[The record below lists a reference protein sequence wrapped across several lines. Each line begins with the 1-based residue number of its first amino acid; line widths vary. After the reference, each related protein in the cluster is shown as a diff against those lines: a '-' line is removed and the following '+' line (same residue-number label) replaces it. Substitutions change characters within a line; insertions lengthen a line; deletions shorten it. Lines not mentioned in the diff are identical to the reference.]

1 MCSVNH
7 NLKAIFIHVHKTGGT
22 YISYMLH
29 KYYGFKNYYLRR
41 PDHDTFCLNKKKT
54 TKYINYENRIHGVLL
69 YYKTSSYINKKMN
82 MTPQKWDEY
91 FTFCF
96 IRNPYDKIISAWY
109 HINRY
114 NIPFKNYLN
123 LINTCNDVE
132 YMHMFLPQVRNIINE
147 KGKININYIGKF
159 ENLEN
164 DLTYILN
171 KIGIHT
177 IIHDVNKIMNKRDH
191 LEFYKYYNQESL
203 DIVNILLKEDF
214 QYLDYP
220 KFNNIND
227 FFKTFHHE
235 NSIENSVENNVENS
249 FKNNVEN
256 SFENNVENSFENNAE
271 NSFENNVENSFEN
284 SFENN
289 VENNVEN
296 SFENNVENSSENNIQ
311 NKICCLY
318 VYYEKNNNYKFN
330 FIYFLN
336 NAILDDIDYYIIING
351 KNIEI
356 PIYILQK
363 DNVKVFYR
371 PNNGYDFGAY
381 SHAIKKIDKDY
392 DYYFFINTSVLGPF
406 ITNKNKKWTDYFIE
420 LFNKNVK
427 VVGTSINIYRKYN
440 VQNYN
445 LINMYGKKKVFS
457 HIQSMFFCIDNEYF
471 NYLQNI
477 HFFHEEELNNKDFN
491 YIIAYK
497 EVGLSQIALNNN
509 WNINCLLPKYKNL
522 DYRRLNY
529 DINITSRNGDPYYDK
544 SYFGQNIKK
553 EDVIFYKNNRL

>member
-41 PDHDTFCLNKKKT
+41 PDHDVFCLNKKKT
-54 TKYINYENRIHGVLL
+54 TKYINYENRIHGVLV

-82 MTPQKWDEY
+82 MTAQKWNEY
-91 FTFCF
+91 FKFCF

-114 NIPFKNYLN
+114 NIPFNNYLN

-164 DLTYILN
+164 DLTYILK
-171 KIGIHT
+171 KIGIPT
-177 IIHDVNKIMNKRDH
+177 IIHDVNKKINKRNH

-203 DIVNILLKEDF
+203 NIVNNLLKEDF

-220 KFNNIND
+220 KFTNIND
-227 FFKTFHHE
+227 FFETFHSKNSELNNSDLNNNHNDLDNSELNNSELNNSE
-235 NSIENSVENNVENS
+235 NSNLNNNHNDLDNSDLNNSEL
-249 FKNNVEN
+249 NNN
-256 SFENNVENSFENNAE
+256 H
-271 NSFENNVENSFEN
+271 
-284 SFENN
+284 
-289 VENNVEN
+289 
-296 SFENNVENSSENNIQ
+296 

-336 NAILDDIDYYIIING
+336 NAILDNIDYYIIING

-356 PIYILQK
+356 PLYILEK
-363 DNVKVFYR
+363 NNIKIFYR
-371 PNNGYDFGAY
+371 QNNGYDFGAY
-381 SHAIKKIDKDY
+381 SHAIKKIDKEY

-406 ITNKNKKWTDYFIE
+406 IPNKNKKWTDYFLE
-420 LFNKNVK
+420 LFNNNNVK
-427 VVGTSINIYRKYN
+427 VVGTSINMYRKYN
-440 VQNYN
+440 IQNYN

-457 HIQSMFFCIDNEYF
+457 HIQTMFFCIDNEYF

-477 HFFHEEELNNKDFN
+477 HFFQEEELNNKDFN
-491 YIIAYK
+491 YVIAYK
-497 EVGLSQIALNNN
+497 ELGLSQIALNNN
-509 WNINCLLPKYKNL
+509 WNINCLLPKYKNI
-522 DYRRLNY
+522 DYRRINY
-529 DINITSRNGDPYYDK
+529 DKNITSRNGDPYYDK
-544 SYFGQNIKK
+544 SYFGKNIRK